1 MLSMLSPIAPP
12 APAPGPG
19 ANATTRHDEQG
30 QTNPGSFGEA
40 LARSLAPAKENSN
53 KPVAKAVTPQLPR
66 RATDPKKT
74 DAADLANAMALS
86 LLPLASRMEPKAVPA
101 SAGAGADA
109 VVPEAPLATLAS
121 GNALLANAPA
131 LAGGAAATD
140 AQAGPAPGS
149 AASDEKSAAAFSLK
163 ADQTAAS
170 DDAGRQTKPLVT
182 AMPAG
187 ASSAGLPGQSA
198 KDDVKATRRLT
209 LSGDDQAGVKP
220 TARLDSDK
228 VTASASST
236 PLETSSLTDADSA
249 LAATGATNA
258 GTALS
263 MSMTAGTGQ
272 APGGVT
278 GASTPAT
285 ATTAALAAEVGSAE
299 WGKALGQQVVHMTT
313 AGHQVAELQ
322 LNPPGL
328 GPLKVTLS
336 LNDNQMQ
343 AMFVSAHAA
352 VRTAVEQALPQLRAT
367 LAESGISLG
376 NTSVGAESQQQTAF
390 ANQQSSQTNRSPYSP
405 GARQE
410 SDSTEPLAT
419 GPTAWPAKKSSS
431 SGIDTYA

>member
-1 MLSMLSPIAPP
+1 MPSMLSPIA
-12 APAPGPG
+12 APTSTPDPGV
-19 ANATTRHDEQG
+19 NATTRHDQQG
-30 QTNPGSFGEA
+30 KTNPGSFGEA
-40 LARSLAPAKENSN
+40 LARSLTPAKEKSE
-53 KPVAKAVTPQLPR
+53 KPVAKAVTPPLPR
-66 RATDPKKT
+66 RATEPKKT

-198 KDDVKATRRLT
+198 KDDVKTTRRLT

-220 TARLDSDK
+220 AARFGSDK
-228 VTASASST
+228 VTASAST
-236 PLETSSLTDADSA
+236 NPLETSSLTDADSA
-249 LAATGATNA
+249 LAATVATNA

-285 ATTAALAAEVGSAE
+285 ATTAALAPEVGSAD
-299 WGKALGQQVVHMTT
+299 WGKALGQQVVQMTT
-313 AGHQVAELQ
+313 DGHQVAELQ

-390 ANQQSSQTNRSPYSP
+390 ANHQSSQTNRSPYSP

-410 SDSTEPLAT
+410 ADSTEPLAT
-419 GPTAWPAKKSSS
+419 GPTGWPAGQSSS
-431 SGIDTYA
+431 SGVDTYA

>member
-74 DAADLANAMALS
+74 DAGDLVNAMVLT
-86 LLPLASRMEPKAVPA
+86 LVPLASRTGQAVAVVPA
-101 SAGAGADA
+101 SAGAPADGA
-109 VVPEAPLATLAS
+109 VPEARLAS
-121 GNALLANAPA
+121 ASDLLANMPA
-131 LAGGAAATD
+131 LTSGAAEAD
-140 AQAGPAPGS
+140 AQAGPAPGL
-149 AASDEKSAAAFSLK
+149 AASDEKSAAASPLK
-163 ADQTAAS
+163 SGPASAS
-170 DDAGRQTKPLVT
+170 DDAALQTKPLVT
-182 AMPAG
+182 ATPAG

-228 VTASASST
+228 ITASASST

-272 APGGVT
+272 ASGGVT

-390 ANQQSSQTNRSPYSP
+390 ANQQSSQPNRSPYSP
-405 GARQE
+405 GPRRE
-410 SDSTEPLAT
+410 PNTTEPLAT